1 MAREDLVPLNQRTKE
16 EQKEITQKGGIAS
29 GVARRRKRSMREV
42 LKMLKDM
49 PVKDRKIIAQLQA
62 AGIDDK
68 DMTIGAAMAFSAIV
82 HAMKGNGQMMKLVL
96 DVMGET
102 SDARLRERELKMKE
116 RALDSGQF
124 DATLNVTIKAKEVQ
138 GDEHSEGS

>member
-1 MAREDLVPLNQRTKE
+1 MAREDLVPLNRRTKD
-16 EQKEITQKGGIAS
+16 EQKEIAKKGGIAS
-29 GVARRRKRSMREV
+29 GVARRKKRSMREV

-68 DMTIGAAMAFSAIV
+68 DMTIGAAMAFSAII

-102 SDARLRERELKMKE
+102 SDARLREREVKLREKAFKDE
-116 RALDSGQF
+116 RGD
-124 DATLNVTIKAKEVQ
+124 TIAPITFVFER
-138 GDEHSEGS
+138 EETE

>member
-1 MAREDLVPLNQRTKE
+1 MCNMAREDLVPLNRRTKD
-16 EQKEITQKGGIAS
+16 EQKEIAKKGGIAS
-29 GVARRRKRSMREV
+29 GVARRKKRSMREV

-68 DMTIGAAMAFSAIV
+68 DMTIGAAMAFSAII

-102 SDARLRERELKMKE
+102 SDARLREREVKLREKAFKDE
-116 RALDSGQF
+116 RGD
-124 DATLNVTIKAKEVQ
+124 TIAPITFVFER
-138 GDEHSEGS
+138 EETE

>member
-16 EQKEITQKGGIAS
+16 EQKEITKKGGIAS

-102 SDARLRERELKMKE
+102 SDARLREREVKLREKAFKDE
-116 RALDSGQF
+116 RGD
-124 DATLNVTIKAKEVQ
+124 TIAPITFVFKRE
-138 GDEHSEGS
+138 EME

>member
-1 MAREDLVPLNQRTKE
+1 MAREDLVPLNRRTKD
-16 EQKEITQKGGIAS
+16 EQKEIAKKGGIAS
-29 GVARRRKRSMREV
+29 GVARRKKRSMREV

-68 DMTIGAAMAFSAIV
+68 DMTIGAAMAFSAII

-102 SDARLRERELKMKE
+102 SDARLREREVKLREKAFKDE
-116 RALDSGQF
+116 RGD
-124 DATLNVTIKAKEVQ
+124 TIAPITFVFKRE
-138 GDEHSEGS
+138 EME

>member
-1 MAREDLVPLNQRTKE
+1 MAREDLVPLNRRTKD
-16 EQKEITQKGGIAS
+16 EQKEIAKKGGIAS
-29 GVARRRKRSMREV
+29 GVARRKKRSMREV

-68 DMTIGAAMAFSAIV
+68 DMTIGAAMAFSAII

-102 SDARLRERELKMKE
+102 SDARLREREVKLREKVFKDE
-116 RALDSGQF
+116 RGD
-124 DATLNVTIKAKEVQ
+124 TIAPITFVFER
-138 GDEHSEGS
+138 GDVDE

>member
-1 MAREDLVPLNQRTKE
+1 MAREDLVPLNRRTKD
-16 EQKEITQKGGIAS
+16 EQKEIAKKGGIAS
-29 GVARRRKRSMREV
+29 GVARRKKRSMREV

-68 DMTIGAAMAFSAIV
+68 DMTIGAAMAFSAII
-82 HAMKGNGQMMKLVL
+82 HAMKGNGQMMNLVL

-102 SDARLRERELKMKE
+102 SDARLREREVKLREKAFKDE
-116 RALDSGQF
+116 R
-124 DATLNVTIKAKEVQ
+124 
-138 GDEHSEGS
+138 GDNAAPITFVFEREGEG

>member
-1 MAREDLVPLNQRTKE
+1 MAREDLVPLNRRTKD
-16 EQKEITQKGGIAS
+16 EQKEIAKKGGIAS
-29 GVARRRKRSMREV
+29 GVARRKKRSMREV

-102 SDARLRERELKMKE
+102 SDARLREREVKLREKAFKDE
-116 RALDSGQF
+116 RGD
-124 DATLNVTIKAKEVQ
+124 TIAPITFVFKRE
-138 GDEHSEGS
+138 EME

>member
-1 MAREDLVPLNQRTKE
+1 MAREDLVPLNRRTKD
-16 EQKEITQKGGIAS
+16 EQKEIAKKGGIAS
-29 GVARRRKRSMREV
+29 GVARRKKRSMREV

-68 DMTIGAAMAFSAIV
+68 DMTIGAAMAFSAII

-102 SDARLRERELKMKE
+102 SDARLREREVKLKEKVFKDE
-116 RALDSGQF
+116 RGDTIAPIMFVFERG
-124 DATLNVTIKAKEVQ
+124 DA
-138 GDEHSEGS
+138 DE

>member
-1 MAREDLVPLNQRTKE
+1 MAREDLVPLNRRTKD
-16 EQKEITQKGGIAS
+16 EQKEIAKKGGIAS
-29 GVARRRKRSMREV
+29 GVARRKKRSMREV

-68 DMTIGAAMAFSAIV
+68 DMTIGAAMAFSAII
-82 HAMKGNGQMMKLVL
+82 HAIKGNGQMMKLVL

-102 SDARLRERELKMKE
+102 SDARLREREVKLREKAFKDE
-116 RALDSGQF
+116 RGD
-124 DATLNVTIKAKEVQ
+124 TIAPITFVFER
-138 GDEHSEGS
+138 EETE